1 MNASN
6 GLHGAVGHLDKMKIL
21 IVDDEPTNVAVLEDM
36 LFDSGYPNVKSI
48 MDSRLALDTCKTFAP
63 DLILLDLRMPHV
75 DGFTVLELLR
85 ADSSEKFLPVI
96 VLTADV
102 NEESKRR
109 ALHAGATDFLHKPF
123 DQTEVLLR
131 MRLFMERR
139 RIEDKLQQQ
148 KESAEAVN
156 AAKDRFLAMLSH
168 ELLTPLMPI
177 LLWAS
182 GTVKEPDL
190 SLDMRQGL
198 EMVCRNVQLEAR
210 LIADMLDLS
219 RVTHG
224 KLKLQLARA
233 DVHELLQHATNTV
246 RHDIEDRNIKLSIA
260 LEASQHK
267 LIVDES
273 RLQQVFWNLLRN
285 ACKFTPEN
293 GAISVRSYNSN
304 ADTLTIEVSDNG
316 LGIEPRFLDKIFNAF
331 EQVDSRKQGL
341 GLGLA
346 ITKGIIQMHGGTIR
360 VGSEGLGKGATFVVN
375 LPASQTTGGGDCAG
389 EETKPTNQIEPSGL
403 TVQQAI

>member
-1 MNASN
+1 
-6 GLHGAVGHLDKMKIL
+6 
-21 IVDDEPTNVAVLEDM
+21 M

-63 DLILLDLRMPHV
+63 DLVLLDLRMPHV

-85 ADSSEKFLPVI
+85 TNGSEKFLPVI

-139 RIEDKLQQQ
+139 RIEEKLQQQ

-168 ELLTPLMPI
+168 ELLTPLTPVLM
-177 LLWAS
+177 WAQET
-182 GTVKEPDL
+182 GKEPNL
-190 SLDMRQGL
+190 SPHMQQGL

-219 RVTHG
+219 RATHG

-233 DVHELLQHATNTV
+233 DVHELLQHAMDTV
-246 RHDIEDRNIKLSIA
+246 RYDIEDRNIKLSIA
-260 LEASQHK
+260 LEASQHG
-267 LIVDES
+267 LIADGS

-285 ACKFTPEN
+285 ACKFTPES

-304 ADTLTIEVSDNG
+304 ATALTIEVSDNG
-316 LGIEPRFLDKIFNAF
+316 LGIEPQFLEKIFNAF
-331 EQVDSRKQGL
+331 EQVNSRKQGL

-346 ITKGIIQMHGGTIR
+346 ITKAIIEMHGGTIR
-360 VGSEGLGKGATFVVN
+360 ARSEGLGKGATFVVD
-375 LPASQTTGGGDCAG
+375 LPMNEATVDCGRAG
-389 EETKPTNQIEPSGL
+389 ELTESTNQITQSEL
-403 TVQQAI
+403 TVEQTI